1 MTWGVRRVLL
11 AGLALAMVPAAGADE
26 VFTRSGGHLTGEI
39 VERGPSSLTVDIGIG
54 RVELPLS
61 YVERIVP
68 GDAPLTVYR
77 QRAQVLAAG
86 DAAGWLALG
95 RWAREHDLSSQADEA
110 FRHVVERDSGNAAA
124 QEALGRTFVD
134 GQWMTRDDANAARGL
149 VLFEGSWTSPEE
161 RQVVLAE
168 RAQAAERAR
177 QEADLQAALRE
188 SEARVRE
195 AEAQARVAEA
205 QARGA
210 EADAA
215 AAERNA
221 SAFPYPLLVG
231 NPYVPTV
238 AVAVGTPFIGAIGGP
253 FMSAG
258 FGGGF
263 AGRFR
268 RPSRFVMRADAGMR
282 RQAFAR
288 GALSSPAPAARRP
301 LRRPGCSR

>member
-1 MTWGVRRVLL
+1 
-11 AGLALAMVPAAGADE
+11 
-26 VFTRSGGHLTGEI
+26 
-39 VERGPSSLTVDIGIG
+39 
-54 RVELPLS
+54 
-61 YVERIVP
+61 
-68 GDAPLTVYR
+68 
-77 QRAQVLAAG
+77 
-86 DAAGWLALG
+86 
-95 RWAREHDLSSQADEA
+95 
-110 FRHVVERDSGNAAA
+110 
-124 QEALGRTFVD
+124 VD
-134 GQWMTRDDANAARGL
+134 GQWMTGDEANAARGP
-149 VLFEGSWTSPEE
+149 VLFEGSWTTPDE
-161 RQVVLAE
+161 RQAVLAE

-231 NPYVPTV
+231 NPYVPPV

-253 FMSAG
+253 FLGAG
-258 FGGGF
+258 FGRGF
-263 AGRFR
+263 AARCS
-268 RPSRFVMRADAGMR
+268 RPSRFVMRAGAGPR

-288 GALSSPAPAARRP
+288 GAVSSPAPARRP